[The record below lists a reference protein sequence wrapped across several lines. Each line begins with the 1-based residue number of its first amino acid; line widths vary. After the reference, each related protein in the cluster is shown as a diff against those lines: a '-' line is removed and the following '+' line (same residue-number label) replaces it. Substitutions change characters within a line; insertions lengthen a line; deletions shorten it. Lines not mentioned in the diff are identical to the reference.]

1 MAAEP
6 ESSGPEPHEPRS
18 LVEQLLDLALYAPLG
33 AVDAVRREMP
43 RLARRGRSQ
52 FEQQVRTAR
61 WVGEMAVR
69 MGQSKIASEVAAR
82 RRPPERAAAPDDGAD
97 AATPVAGAGLHLVE
111 PAVVAAEPF
120 PGYDTLPAAELVPL
134 LGRLSRPE
142 LEAVRGYESAM
153 RNRRTVLARVEQL
166 LAA

>member
-6 ESSGPEPHEPRS
+6 EASGPEPRS
-18 LVEQLLDLALYAPLG
+18 RVEMLLDLALYAPLG
-33 AVDAVRREMP
+33 AVDAMRRELP

-52 FEQQVRTAR
+52 FEQKVRTAR

-69 MGQSKIASEVAAR
+69 MGRSKVESEVAAR
-82 RRPPERAAAPDDGAD
+82 RRPSEGAAASGHVTD
-97 AATPVAGAGLHLVE
+97 AATTVAGAGLHLVE
-111 PAVVAAEPF
+111 PEVVAAEPF

-134 LGRLSRPE
+134 LARLSRSE